1 MISSLPNYLP
11 AFFLLFSHSVPICS
25 SGVSWTLLHE
35 MDYLKYV
42 SVRRDYIVLPEGALT
57 NATRLRW
64 WQPLTI
70 SSGLATPS
78 LERAQWAIDNI
89 LVGGSDINPSTLL
102 DTFDDG
108 EFVDIIRA

>member
-1 MISSLPNYLP
+1 MCHRATCRSEGV
-11 AFFLLFSHSVPICS
+11 LLDFSTDG
-25 SGVSWTLLHE
+25 GVSWTLLHE

-42 SVRRDYIVLPEGALT
+42 SARRDYIALPGEALS

-64 WQPLTI
+64 WQPFVI

-78 LERAQWAIDNI
+78 MERAQWALDNVQ
-89 LVGGSDINPSTLL
+89 VGGSDINPSTLL

-108 EFVDIIRA
+108 ED

>member
-1 MISSLPNYLP
+1 
-11 AFFLLFSHSVPICS
+11 
-25 SGVSWTLLHE
+25 

-42 SVRRDYIVLPEGALT
+42 SVRRDYIVLPERSLT

-64 WQPLTI
+64 WQPFTI

-89 LVGGSDINPSTLL
+89 LVGGSDINPPTLL

-108 EFVDIIRA
+108 ESVCVDPISDAKITSDNKFIQSSLPSSLPSTRGCFT